1 MKKKYLCFF
10 CFSIFTLNIF
20 SLDFTEQDA
29 AYNTI
34 RAAGM
39 GGAITSVPIGM
50 ESLLYNPAGLSATI
64 PERDEK
70 LNISFTADSYFRPQ
84 YLFPILEGIRNS
96 SEDFSSIIINTKELI
111 TSSGAGAATTFSLA
125 YTPHTSDELKQKDT
139 YAQWGFGFY
148 GGISAYLNGKPFP
161 LGTEGYLQLSLN
173 IPIGY
178 GFRIYKSSFISLDLG
193 AILHPG
199 VSIFKKLNGSDID
212 ALIGGFVTVR
222 ELIAN
227 SIDNPYFTLPVD
239 GGMILSFLD
248 KPYTNA
254 EIRLSVAVKNLFGDY
269 FVPGEN
275 IEPLKKNIVVNTGS
289 AFILPFK
296 LFGLK
301 CSGILSAEFYGIN
314 QIISGSSDFWKS
326 IRTGAE
332 LSFGNVIFL
341 RGGFASGYPAFS
353 IELKIF
359 LFSIGCSWQTIEA
372 GRYIG
377 DNPLSIF
384 RLTGAIK
391 LD

>member
-1 MKKKYLCFF
+1 
-10 CFSIFTLNIF
+10 
-20 SLDFTEQDA
+20 
-29 AYNTI
+29 
-34 RAAGM
+34 
-39 GGAITSVPIGM
+39 
-50 ESLLYNPAGLSATI
+50 
-64 PERDEK
+64 
-70 LNISFTADSYFRPQ
+70 
-84 YLFPILEGIRNS
+84 
-96 SEDFSSIIINTKELI
+96 
-111 TSSGAGAATTFSLA
+111 
-125 YTPHTSDELKQKDT
+125 
-139 YAQWGFGFY
+139 
-148 GGISAYLNGKPFP
+148 
-161 LGTEGYLQLSLN
+161 
-173 IPIGY
+173 
-178 GFRIYKSSFISLDLG
+178 
-193 AILHPG
+193 
-199 VSIFKKLNGSDID
+199 
-212 ALIGGFVTVR
+212 
-222 ELIAN
+222 
-227 SIDNPYFTLPVD
+227 
-239 GGMILSFLD
+239 
-248 KPYTNA
+248 
-254 EIRLSVAVKNLFGDY
+254 
-269 FVPGEN
+269 
-275 IEPLKKNIVVNTGS
+275 VNTGS